1 MIRRVGNEMKLCEIL
16 KNEYLDFQEFCSRAE
31 KVSHSDLSN
40 ADFIA
45 FRTQYGVDR
54 CYIAAIREKISNA
67 TNESPCS
74 KEQTEPLTK
83 TEVADIVAPSHD
95 PDTKIMTGVISNAIN
110 VAEHLENDSINDSF
124 CETYGEIPY
133 DIYKPLYVVLGIDN
147 PKQFSHVAIEAMGLS
162 LKIERCL
169 KECRRRTVYDVLLC
183 SVSQLFEINRI
194 NTLIVSRNIDRI
206 KEFVFGD
213 PESIVVAAMFKQQD
227 VPFYKLLEIEDL
239 DDYKG
244 VAVSRI
250 CFGTRFSNALN
261 NKGILSVYELLQYSI
276 NDIKTWGHLGISTIG
291 NAVKQLIAFFKNTK
305 QELCKSPT
313 QLNVSRKTIVRVAS
327 FIDSELND
335 NCDTIADWN
344 EEEQTLY
351 SQVKQAIDVCG
362 KDFYLQVK
370 ENPEYAMIL
379 INLFRSFYQPILDSC
394 AKKEKLMQLY
404 HSIPRDLKEKG
415 VKLLYN
421 AFSLRYDTQINLL
434 SQIGLQT
441 TLSTLFKDVSID
453 EVIKEYQAMECYLQW
468 VKRIELLS
476 IVKSLFSQDL
486 LGIRYKDGA
495 ELKDKYWVVLEMRAE
510 GETLENI
517 GVLIGTT
524 RERVRQVEQKFT
536 KFFASN
542 YLNNDY
548 DLLAVIHA
556 LRGGDDVLTKEEVAA
571 LIGEK
576 NTNLLWLVLSKELLD
591 CKTYRYSKEY
601 NAVLFINDDKNNEEN
616 LQIAFSKLPEIVLC
630 EKLDDIVEEL
640 SNNYRV
646 SKELISSR
654 FKKEYKQY
662 GTVYS
667 RTSLT
672 VVFMCDY
679 ILKTKYPYGFK
690 IGDEAESKR
699 FQSYLIETF
708 GDKKGVMTRRALDSK
723 VSEIGILCDRGKYL
737 HPDYFNVDAT
747 IITAINTF
755 IEKNDKTVVT
765 YSEVFD
771 ALQSTLNGSQ
781 ITNRFALQ
789 GALKYYGCK
798 YTLKKDFITKEK
810 DKNLTD
816 EFETFAKVHGEF
828 SKKEFFAAF
837 PSMTDANLA
846 MLTSRCHNVFSIDN
860 GYYMHSSMLNII
872 DSDYDK
878 IHKYLNAACRDCPVS
893 SRYLYDEFSYRF
905 GDFVSRNEITNHTK
919 LFGIL
924 YYMFG
929 DEFIFSRPYI
939 SKEDASSLT
948 NKDVIL
954 RYLEGFDT
962 ITIEDAVVLCQERGI
977 RIMSS
982 GYLIRQVCPN
992 FIRVSETTLM
1002 RYDLTGVNDDVILE
1016 VADYVAK
1023 HVETEKYCSVATIKD
1038 FLWFPTINI
1047 DWTSYLVESVMY
1059 LSGDMVGRINIPTS
1073 NLSNLTSIYVSEEY
1087 VEDDYV
1093 TFILKILDEAFENG
1107 FFTTK
1112 GELREFL
1119 YENGLINNDI
1129 LPVFLEGTEYY
1140 YMDEEGILRR
1150 RK

>member
-1 MIRRVGNEMKLCEIL
+1 MKLCDIL
-16 KNEYLDFQEFCSRAE
+16 QKEHMDFQEFCNRSG
-31 KVSHSDLSN
+31 KVSPSDLSN
-40 ADFIA
+40 ADYIA

-54 CYIAAIREKISNA
+54 CYVAEIKEKINSVVSEKQFFQNQQETRTKSNDEEITDLSDEGDGKMA
-67 TNESPCS
+67 VDSIIKPIEKENLLGDESNNNCAAESLTDNGHIHYDVRQPLYIIFGLDCP
-74 KEQTEPLTK
+74 EQFSD
-83 TEVADIVAPSHD
+83 VGI
-95 PDTKIMTGVISNAIN
+95 NAI
-110 VAEHLENDSINDSF
+110 
-124 CETYGEIPY
+124 
-133 DIYKPLYVVLGIDN
+133 
-147 PKQFSHVAIEAMGLS
+147 GLS
-162 LKIERCL
+162 KRMEGIL
-169 KECRRRTVYDVLLC
+169 KENRRKTVYDVLIC
-183 SVSQLFEINRI
+183 SVSQIFDLSIVDSDTI
-194 NTLIVSRNIDRI
+194 SKTLDKLR
-206 KEFVFGD
+206 EFVSND
-213 PESIVVAAMFKQQD
+213 VNSVAVKIRQQN
-227 VPFYKLLEIEDL
+227 VPFYKLFEVDDLE
-239 DDYKG
+239 DYRWIPINK
-244 VAVSRI
+244 I
-250 CFGTRFSNALN
+250 DFGTRFNNALKRRN
-261 NKGILSVYELLQYSI
+261 ILFFYDFLQYSI
-276 NDIKTWGHLGISTIG
+276 NDIQGWGKIGISTIA
-291 NAVKQLIAFFKNTK
+291 NIVKECLAFFNTSK
-305 QELCKSPT
+305 KPPIKIHDRLHVAEAT
-313 QLNVSRKTIVRVAS
+313 LNRVATI
-327 FIDSELND
+327 IDSEIHGSDGNIGEL
-335 NCDTIADWN
+335 T
-344 EEEQTLY
+344 EKEKTLY
-351 SQVKQAIDVCG
+351 LQVKQAIDVCG

-370 ENPEYAMIL
+370 ENPEYAMTL

-394 AKKEKLMQLY
+394 AKKEMLMQLY
-404 HSIPRDLKEKG
+404 HSIPRDLKEKD
-415 VKLLYN
+415 VKLLYS
-421 AFSLRYDTQINLL
+421 AFSLRYDIQINFL
-434 SQIGLQT
+434 SQIQLQT
-441 TLSTLFKDVSID
+441 TLDTLFKDVPID
-453 EVIKEYQAMECYLQW
+453 EVIKEYQAMERYLQW
-468 VKRIELLS
+468 VKGIDLLS
-476 IVKSLFSQDL
+476 IVKSLFSQDI
-486 LGIRYKDGA
+486 LGIRYKDAA

-536 KFFASN
+536 KRFASN

-576 NTNLLWLVLSKELLD
+576 NTNLLWLALSKELLD
-591 CKTYRYSKEY
+591 CKMYRYSKEY
-601 NAVLFINDDKNNEEN
+601 DAVLFINDDKNNEAN

-672 VVFMCDY
+672 VIFMCDY

-747 IITAINTF
+747 IITAINTY
-755 IEKNDKTVVT
+755 IEENDKTVVT

-798 YTLKKDFITKEK
+798 YTLRKDFITKEK

-846 MLTSRCHNVFSIDN
+846 MLTSRCRNVISIDY

-872 DSDYDK
+872 DSDYDQ
-878 IHKYLNAACRDCPVS
+878 IRKYLNDACSECPVS
-893 SRYLYDEFSYRF
+893 SRFLYDEFSYRF
-905 GDFVSRNEITNHTK
+905 GDFISRNEITNHAK

-929 DEFIFSRPYI
+929 DEFIFSRPFI

-954 RYLEGFDT
+954 RYLEGVDT
-962 ITIEDAVVLCQERGI
+962 ITIEDAVAMCQERGI
-977 RIMSS
+977 RVLSS
-982 GYLIRQVCPN
+982 GYLIRQISPN
-992 FIRVSETTLM
+992 YIRINETTLM
-1002 RYDLTGVNDDVILE
+1002 RFELTGVNDDVILE

-1023 HVETEKYCSVATIKD
+1023 HVETDRYCSVATIKD
-1038 FLWFPTINI
+1038 FLWFPTISI
-1047 DWTSYLVESVMY
+1047 DWTSYLVESIMC
-1059 LSGDMVGRINIPTS
+1059 LSGDMIGRISIPTS
-1073 NLSNLTSIYVSEEY
+1073 SLSNMTSIYVGEEY
-1087 VEDDYV
+1087 AEDDYA
-1093 TFILKILDEAFENG
+1093 TFILKISDEAFEKG

-1112 GELREFL
+1112 AELREFL
-1119 YENGLINNDI
+1119 YEKGLINNDA
-1129 LPVFLEGTEYY
+1129 LPAFLEGTEYY

-1150 RK
+1150 RS

>member
-1 MIRRVGNEMKLCEIL
+1 MKLCEIL

-31 KVSHSDLSN
+31 KVFPSDLSN

-54 CYIAAIREKISNA
+54 CYIAEVKERINNA
-67 TNESPCS
+67 TKESFHTR
-74 KEQTEPLTK
+74 EQIERLNK
-83 TEVADIVAPSHD
+83 AEVVDTVVPSQETD
-95 PDTKIMTGVISNAIN
+95 NKITAIEIIN
-110 VAEHLENDSINDSF
+110 PIKAAEHLGDDSINEGL
-124 CETYGEIPY
+124 CKTAVEMPY
-133 DIYKPLYVVLGIDN
+133 DVYKPLYIVLMIDN
-147 PKQFSHVAIEAMGLS
+147 PEQFSHVAIEAMGLS
-162 LKIERCL
+162 LKIERHL
-169 KECRRRTVYDVLLC
+169 KECRRRTVYDVLIC
-183 SVSQLFEINRI
+183 SISQLFGINRI
-194 NTLIVSRNIDRI
+194 NTLIVSRSIDRI

-213 PESIVVAAMFKQQD
+213 PESIAVAAMFKRQD
-227 VPFYKLLEIEDL
+227 VPFYKLLEVEDL

-276 NDIKTWGHLGISTIG
+276 NEIKKWGHLGVSTIG
-291 NAVKQLIAFFKNTK
+291 NAVEQLIAFFKNTK
-305 QELCKSPT
+305 QELRKSPT
-313 QLNVSRKTIVRVAS
+313 QLNVSRKAIVRVVS

-335 NCDTIADWN
+335 DCNTIADWN

-351 SQVKQAIDVCG
+351 SQVKQAIDACG

-370 ENPEYAMIL
+370 ENLEYAMTL
-379 INLFRSFYQPILDSC
+379 INCFRSFYQPILDSC
-394 AKKEKLMQLY
+394 AKKEMLMQLY
-404 HSIPRDLKEKG
+404 RSIPHDLKEKG
-415 VKLLYN
+415 AKLLYN
-421 AFSLRYDTQINLL
+421 AFSLRYNTKIDLL
-434 SQIGLQT
+434 SHLELQT
-441 TLSTLFKDVSID
+441 TLGSLFKDVPIG
-453 EVIKEYQAMECYLQW
+453 EAIEEYQAMESYLQW
-468 VKRIELLS
+468 VKGIDLLS

-486 LGIRYKDGA
+486 LEIRYKDGA

-517 GVLIGTT
+517 GALIGTT

-536 KFFASN
+536 KRFASN

-591 CKTYRYSKEY
+591 CKMYRYSKEY

-640 SNNYRV
+640 SSNYRV

-690 IGDEAESKR
+690 IGDEVESKR

-747 IITAINTF
+747 IITVINTF

-816 EFETFAKVHGEF
+816 EFETFAKDRGEF

-878 IHKYLNAACRDCPVS
+878 IHKYLNAACLDCPVS

-962 ITIEDAVVLCQERGI
+962 ITIEDAVALCQERGI

-1002 RYDLTGVNDDVILE
+1002 RYDLTGINDDVILE

-1093 TFILKILDEAFENG
+1093 TFILKILDEAFEKG

-1129 LPVFLEGTEYY
+1129 LPAFLEGTEYY
-1140 YMDEEGILRR
+1140 YMDEDGILRR

>member
-31 KVSHSDLSN
+31 KVSPSDLSN

-67 TNESPCS
+67 TNESLCS
-74 KEQTEPLTK
+74 EEQTEPLTK
-83 TEVADIVAPSHD
+83 PEVADIVAPSHD
-95 PDTKIMTGVISNAIN
+95 PDTKITLGAISSTIN
-110 VAEHLENDSINDSF
+110 VAEHMGNDSINDCLCKTDS
-124 CETYGEIPY
+124 EIPY

-183 SVSQLFEINRI
+183 SVSQLFEINRV
-194 NTLIVSRNIDRI
+194 NTLIVSRSIDRI

-213 PESIVVAAMFKQQD
+213 PESIAVAAMFKQQD
-227 VPFYKLLEIEDL
+227 VPFYKLLGVEDL
-239 DDYKG
+239 ADYKG

-305 QELCKSPT
+305 QELRKSPT

-335 NCDTIADWN
+335 DCDTIADWN

-362 KDFYLQVK
+362 KDFYLQIK
-370 ENPEYAMIL
+370 ENPEYAMTL

-394 AKKEKLMQLY
+394 AKKETLMQLY

-415 VKLLYN
+415 AKLLYN

-441 TLSTLFKDVSID
+441 TLSTLFKEVSID
-453 EVIKEYQAMECYLQW
+453 EAIEEYQVMERYLQW
-468 VKRIELLS
+468 VKGIELLS
-476 IVKSLFSQDL
+476 IVKNLFSQDL
-486 LGIRYKDGA
+486 LEIRYKDGA

-591 CKTYRYSKEY
+591 CKMYRYSKEY

-616 LQIAFSKLPEIVLC
+616 LQIAFSELPEIVLC
-630 EKLDDIVEEL
+630 EKLDDIVEKL
-640 SNNYRV
+640 SSNYRV

-690 IGDEAESKR
+690 IGDEVESKR

-723 VSEIGILCDRGKYL
+723 VSEIGILCDRGRYL

-816 EFETFAKVHGEF
+816 EFETFAKDRGEF

-962 ITIEDAVVLCQERGI
+962 ITIEDAVALCQERGI

-982 GYLIRQVCPN
+982 GYLIRQISPN

-1023 HVETEKYCSVATIKD
+1023 HVETDKYCSVATIKD
-1038 FLWFPTINI
+1038 FLWFPTISI
-1047 DWTSYLVESVMY
+1047 DWTPYLVESVMC
-1059 LSGDMVGRINIPTS
+1059 LSGDMVGRISIPTS

-1093 TFILKILDEAFENG
+1093 TFILKILDEAFEKG

-1119 YENGLINNDI
+1119 YEKGLINNDI
-1129 LPVFLEGTEYY
+1129 LPAFLEGTEYY

-1150 RK
+1150 RR

>member
-31 KVSHSDLSN
+31 KVSPPDLSN

-95 PDTKIMTGVISNAIN
+95 PDNKITPGAISSTIN
-110 VAEHLENDSINDSF
+110 VAEHLEDDSINDSL

-133 DIYKPLYVVLGIDN
+133 DIYKPLYVVLGIDT

-183 SVSQLFEINRI
+183 SVSQLFEINRV
-194 NTLIVSRNIDRI
+194 NTLIVSRSIDRI

-213 PESIVVAAMFKQQD
+213 PESIAVAAMFKQQE
-227 VPFYKLLEIEDL
+227 VPFYKLFEVEDL
-239 DDYKG
+239 DDYKE

-305 QELCKSPT
+305 QELRKSPA

-335 NCDTIADWN
+335 DCDTIADWN

-362 KDFYLQVK
+362 KDFYLQIK
-370 ENPEYAMIL
+370 ENPEYAMTL

-394 AKKEKLMQLY
+394 AKKETLMQLY

-415 VKLLYN
+415 AKLLYN

-453 EVIKEYQAMECYLQW
+453 EAIEEYQVMERYLQW
-468 VKRIELLS
+468 VKGIELLS
-476 IVKSLFSQDL
+476 IVKNLFSQEL
-486 LGIRYKDGA
+486 LEIRYKDGA

-616 LQIAFSKLPEIVLC
+616 LQIAFSELPEIVLC

-690 IGDEAESKR
+690 IGDEVESKR

-816 EFETFAKVHGEF
+816 EFETFAKDRGEF

-962 ITIEDAVVLCQERGI
+962 ITIEDAVALCQERGI

-1023 HVETEKYCSVATIKD
+1023 HVETDKYCSVATIKD
-1038 FLWFPTINI
+1038 FLWFPTISI
-1047 DWTSYLVESVMY
+1047 DWTPYLVESVMC
-1059 LSGDMVGRINIPTS
+1059 LSGDMVGRISIPTS

-1093 TFILKILDEAFENG
+1093 TFILKILDEAFEKG

-1119 YENGLINNDI
+1119 YEKGLINNDI
-1129 LPVFLEGTEYY
+1129 LPAFLEGTEYY

-1150 RK
+1150 RR

>member
-1 MIRRVGNEMKLCEIL
+1 MTLCEIL
-16 KNEYLDFQEFCSRAE
+16 KDEYLDFQEFCSRAE
-31 KVSHSDLSN
+31 KVFPSDLSN

-54 CYIAAIREKISNA
+54 CYITAIKEKINN
-67 TNESPCS
+67 TINECS
-74 KEQTEPLTK
+74 HSQEQTEPLIK
-83 TEVADIVAPSHD
+83 AEVVDIVAPSHD
-95 PDTKIMTGVISNAIN
+95 TDNKITTGETSNTIN
-110 VAEHLENDSINDSF
+110 VAEHMGNDSINDCLCKTDS
-124 CETYGEIPY
+124 EIPY
-133 DIYKPLYVVLGIDN
+133 DVYKPLYIVLGVDD
-147 PKQFSHVAIEAMGLS
+147 PEQFSHVAIEAMGLS

-183 SVSQLFEINRI
+183 SVSQLFEINRV
-194 NTLIVSRNIDRI
+194 NTLIVSRSIDRI
-206 KEFVFGD
+206 KEFVASD
-213 PESIVVAAMFKQQD
+213 AESIAVASVFRQQD
-227 VPFYKLLEIEDL
+227 VPFYKLFEVKDL

-276 NDIKTWGHLGISTIG
+276 KDIKTWGHLGISTIG
-291 NAVKQLIAFFKNTK
+291 NAVEQLIAFFKKPK
-305 QELCKSPT
+305 QELCKSST
-313 QLNVSRKTIVRVAS
+313 QLNISRKIIVRVAS

-335 NCDTIADWN
+335 DCDAIADWN
-344 EEEQTLY
+344 EVEQILY
-351 SQVKQAIDVCG
+351 SQVKQAIDICG

-370 ENPEYAMIL
+370 ENPEYAMTL

-394 AKKEKLMQLY
+394 AKKEMLMQLY
-404 HSIPRDLKEKG
+404 HSIPRDLKEKD

-434 SQIGLQT
+434 SQIQLQT
-441 TLSTLFKDVSID
+441 TFDTLFKDVPID
-453 EVIKEYQAMECYLQW
+453 EIIKEYQAMERYLQW
-468 VKRIELLS
+468 VKGIDLSS
-476 IVKSLFSQDL
+476 IVKSLFSQDI

-495 ELKDKYWVVLEMRAE
+495 ELKDKYWLVLEMRAE

-536 KFFASN
+536 KRFASN

-576 NTNLLWLVLSKELLD
+576 NTNLLWLALSKELLD
-591 CKTYRYSKEY
+591 CKMYRYSKEY
-601 NAVLFINDDKNNEEN
+601 DAVLFINDDKNNKEN

-640 SNNYRV
+640 SSNYRV

-690 IGDEAESKR
+690 IGDEIEAKR

-708 GDKKGVMTRRALDSK
+708 GDKKGLMTRRALDSK

-747 IITAINTF
+747 IITAINTY
-755 IEKNDKTVVT
+755 IEENDKTVVT

-816 EFETFAKVHGEF
+816 EFETFAKDRGEF

-893 SRYLYDEFSYRF
+893 SRYLYNEFSYRF
-905 GDFVSRNEITNHTK
+905 GDFVSKNEITNHTK

-962 ITIEDAVVLCQERGI
+962 ITIEDAVALCQERGI

-982 GYLIRQVCPN
+982 GYLIRQVSPN

-1016 VADYVAK
+1016 VAEYVVK
-1023 HVETEKYCSVATIKD
+1023 HVETDKYCSVATIKD
-1038 FLWFPTINI
+1038 FLWFPTISI
-1047 DWTSYLVESVMY
+1047 DWTPYLVESVMC
-1059 LSGDMVGRINIPTS
+1059 LSGDMVGRISIPTS

-1087 VEDDYV
+1087 IEDDYV
-1093 TFILKILDEAFENG
+1093 TFILKILDEAFEKG

-1119 YENGLINNDI
+1119 YENGLINNDT
-1129 LPVFLEGTEYY
+1129 LPAFLEGTEYY

-1150 RK
+1150 RR